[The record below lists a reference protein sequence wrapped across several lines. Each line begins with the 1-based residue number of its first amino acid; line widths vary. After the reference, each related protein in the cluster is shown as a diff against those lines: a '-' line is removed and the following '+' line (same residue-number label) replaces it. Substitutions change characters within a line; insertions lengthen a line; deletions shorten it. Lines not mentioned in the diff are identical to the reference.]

1 MQESR
6 KERAGIRI
14 VGLTGGIATGKTTVA
29 SFLAKKGAAVIDADQ
44 LARAVVEPGAPALAE
59 ITALFGDETL
69 LPDGSLD
76 RKKMRL
82 LVFGN
87 DTKRRQLESI
97 LHPKIRRLA
106 KARIKEAIS
115 DGRKIVVYM
124 APLLIEAEAT
134 DLVDEI
140 WVVTLSPEVQLRRLM
155 ERDGLSAKEARKII
169 DSQMPLAEKE
179 RYGRVIIDNS
189 GDPELTLEALEE
201 IWSREMSNDV
211 E

>member
-29 SFLAKKGAAVIDADQ
+29 SFLAKKGAAVIDADE
-44 LARAVVEPGAPALAE
+44 LARAAVEPGSPALAE

-82 LVFGN
+82 LVFG
-87 DTKRRQLESI
+87 DDAKRRQLESI

-124 APLLIEAEAT
+124 APLLIEADAT

-140 WVVTLSPEVQLRRLM
+140 WVVTLNPEVQLRRLM
-155 ERDGLSAKEARKII
+155 ERDALSAKDARKII

-179 RYGRVIIDNS
+179 RYGSIVIDNS
-189 GDPELTLEALEE
+189 GDPKLTLEALEE
-201 IWSREMSNDV
+201 IWSREMGNDV